1 MPSKPFKLPFRI
13 ETANFELNQTRGDR
27 PVRLTKISGERF
39 EVFFKDP
46 ESPQGSAE
54 CFYSITITPKK
65 TSASAKKQTK
75 KN

>member
-13 ETANFELNQTRGDR
+13 ETANFELNQTKGDR
-27 PVRLTKISGERF
+27 PVKLTKIGDGRF

-46 ESPQGSAE
+46 ESPPGSSE

-65 TSASAKKQTK
+65 TSASAEK
-75 KN
+75 